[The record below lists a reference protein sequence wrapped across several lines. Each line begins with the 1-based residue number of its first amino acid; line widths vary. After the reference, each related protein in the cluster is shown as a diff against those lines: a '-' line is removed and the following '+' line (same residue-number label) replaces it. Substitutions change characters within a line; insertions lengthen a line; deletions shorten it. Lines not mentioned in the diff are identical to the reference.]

1 MENKKYKFID
11 ETKILP
17 LSSFAE
23 KFFLMYVYANERN
36 PLNDYKELVI
46 EEKPTYDE
54 ETQELYS
61 WFEDG
66 EVITQKFKVID
77 KEEIKNEN

>member
-1 MENKKYKFID
+1 MKYKFED
-11 ETKILP
+11 KDKIIP
-17 LSSFAE
+17 FSGYSTITTSG
-23 KFFLMYVYANERN
+23 YVYANTVDV
-36 PLNDYKELVI
+36 LKDFKELVI

-66 EVITQKFKVID
+66 EVITQRFKVID
-77 KEEIKNEN
+77 KEV